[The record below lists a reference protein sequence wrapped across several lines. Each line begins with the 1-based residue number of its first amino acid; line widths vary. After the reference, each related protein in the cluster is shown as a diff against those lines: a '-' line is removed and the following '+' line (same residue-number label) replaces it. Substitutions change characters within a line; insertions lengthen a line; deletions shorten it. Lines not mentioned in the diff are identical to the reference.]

1 MKKRLV
7 ILLLA
12 LSMVGATACSNR
24 GDSTEVTEA
33 STEVNAIE
41 VSDYNYKDYVTL
53 GQYTGFEVKVPTT
66 TVSDDEVDQALED
79 LRNSSVTYEAN
90 GNTTVAK
97 DDYVNMSYKLFKD
110 GEELTDYSTDGT
122 EIQVGAGSFFADLE
136 NALVGMNVGE
146 ENSVDVSV
154 ADDYADSTLA
164 GSTVTY
170 QVTINSIDNKVIP
183 EATDDWIATVSD
195 SKTIDDWKA
204 AKKSEL
210 EDSKKEEQK
219 AVFKSGVQN
228 DIMSYATFKDLPQ
241 ELIDSQIEK
250 YKTEDQK
257 MADSMGYDFNEFIT
271 NYYVYDDEDAYTEDL
286 TSYVQKSIQ
295 TDFVLQALRDAEGI
309 EMTDD
314 DLKSFEDQC
323 VKYYGFSDTDE
334 LLSYYGE
341 DVVKAACLNDKTWN
355 TICDK
360 NTMVEDENYYEE
372 QGENSTVTTDQQ

>member
-33 STEVNAIE
+33 STEVNTVE

-79 LRNSSVTYEAN
+79 LRNSNVTYEAN

-122 EIQVGAGSFFADLE
+122 EIQVGAGSFFTDLE
-136 NALVGMNVGE
+136 NALIGMNVGE

-271 NYYVYDDEDAYTEDL
+271 NYYGYDDEDAYTEDL
-286 TSYVQKSIQ
+286 TSYVQKSVQ
-295 TDFVLQALRDAEGI
+295 TDFVLHALRDAEGI

-323 VKYYGFSDTDE
+323 VQYYGFSDTDE

>member
-33 STEVNAIE
+33 STEVDTVE

-53 GQYTGFEVKVPTT
+53 GQYTGFEVKVPTM

-79 LRNSSVTYEAN
+79 LRNSNVTYEAN

-122 EIQVGAGSFFADLE
+122 EIQVGAGSFFTDLE

-271 NYYVYDDEDAYTEDL
+271 NYYGYDDEDAYTEDL
-286 TSYVQKSIQ
+286 TSYVQKSVQ

-323 VKYYGFSDTDE
+323 VQYYGFSDTDE

>member
-33 STEVNAIE
+33 STEVNTVE

-79 LRNSSVTYEAN
+79 LRNSNVTYEAN

-97 DDYVNMSYKLFKD
+97 DDYANMSYKLFKD

-122 EIQVGAGSFFADLE
+122 EIQVGAGSFFTDLE

-271 NYYVYDDEDAYTEDL
+271 NYYGYDDEDAYTEDL
-286 TSYVQKSIQ
+286 TSYVQKSVQ

-323 VKYYGFSDTDE
+323 VQYYGFSDTDE

>member
-33 STEVNAIE
+33 STEVNAVE

-271 NYYVYDDEDAYTEDL
+271 NYYGYDDEDAYTEDL

>member
-33 STEVNAIE
+33 STEVNTVE

-53 GQYTGFEVKVPTT
+53 GQYTGFEVKVPTM

-79 LRNSSVTYEAN
+79 LRNSNVTYEAN

-122 EIQVGAGSFFADLE
+122 EIQVGAGSFFTDLE

-271 NYYVYDDEDAYTEDL
+271 NYYGYDDEGAYTEDL
-286 TSYVQKSIQ
+286 TSYVQKSVQ
-295 TDFVLQALRDAEGI
+295 TDFILQALRDAEGI

-323 VKYYGFSDTDE
+323 VQYYGFSDTDE

>member
-53 GQYTGFEVKVPTT
+53 GQYTGFEIKVPTT
-66 TVSDDEVDQALED
+66 TVSDDEVYQALED

-271 NYYVYDDEDAYTEDL
+271 NYYGYDDEDAYTEDL

-360 NTMVEDENYYEE
+360 NTMVEDENYYDE